1 MKETPIFRNIQHV
14 PKIWGVTY
22 PKAFGSLGV
31 GLLFTTVAF
40 ASADRASATQKIG
53 LLVMGIFITA
63 GLYTLSLWL
72 DSLDPLDLN
81 TTAFLRQ
88 EFNSQSMSLQRL
100 AFLEREVSTNAVS
113 RSDHGHHPGRA
124 EAGKRPAVR

>member
-14 PKIWGVTY
+14 PRIWGVTY
-22 PKAFGSLGV
+22 PKAFGSLGI

-40 ASADRASATQKIG
+40 ASADRASSSQKIG
-53 LLVMGIFITA
+53 VLVVGIFITA
-63 GLYTLSLWL
+63 GLYVLSLWL
-72 DSLDPLDLN
+72 DGLDPLDLN
-81 TTAFLRQ
+81 RTAFLRQ

-113 RSDHGHHPGRA
+113 RSHDKHHPGRA
-124 EAGKRPAVR
+124 EVGKRPAVR